1 MLVTY
6 IGCVSISV
14 SSHTQP
20 VVIKER
26 AGEKSTSV
34 QQRTPSVFLVGS
46 KRNVAK
52 LANTRTS
59 TTRLRQP
66 DGSFQ
71 QLGSTSESFHNTS
84 MHGEY
89 VVLSIQGIP
98 ATGCG

>member
-14 SSHTQP
+14 SSHTQQ

-26 AGEKSTSV
+26 AGEKSSLV

-46 KRNVAK
+46 KWNVAM
-52 LANTRTS
+52 LANTLTS

-71 QLGSTSESFHNTS
+71 QLGTSFHKHFN
-84 MHGEY
+84 
-89 VVLSIQGIP
+89 
-98 ATGCG
+98 AR